1 MKNPRTRVA
10 LIAALLLSL
19 LTSSLVFAKDDGK
32 YKEDKHEK
40 DVRIYEITVTN
51 MTSGQWFTPPLL
63 AIHQR
68 STDLFE
74 VGQPASRGVQQ
85 IAENGNLQP
94 MVDALTGNQKVSAF
108 TVAAGNPPPL
118 APGQSITTWLMADNN
133 GRRLSMVSML
143 ICTNDGFTGVDSVKL
158 PKGEGESV
166 SIYGNVYDAGTEI
179 NTEDFADIVPPCP
192 ALTGVPSTVPGS
204 GMSNPALAENGV
216 ITMHSGVV
224 GNSDL
229 VPSIHGWSNPVV
241 KITITRVDDNPMSD
255 DGWGEGE
262 E

>member
-1 MKNPRTRVA
+1 MKFPQTRVA

-19 LTSSLVFAKDDGK
+19 LANSVAFAKDN
-32 YKEDKHEK
+32 
-40 DVRIYEITVTN
+40 VRVYEITVTN
-51 MTSGQWFTPPLL
+51 LTGAQWFTPPVL

-74 VGQPASRGVQQ
+74 VGQPANLGVQE

-94 MVDALTGNQKVSAF
+94 MIDALTGNQKVSSF

-118 APGQSITTWLMADNN
+118 APGQSITTRLMADNN

-158 PKGEGESV
+158 PKHAGESISV
-166 SIYGNVYDAGTEI
+166 YGNAYDAGTEI
-179 NTEDFADIVPPCP
+179 NTENFADIVPPCP
-192 ALTGVPSTVPGS
+192 ALTGVPSSVPGT

-216 ITMHSGVV
+216 ITMHPGIM
-224 GNSDL
+224 GNSNL
-229 VPSIHGWSNPVV
+229 VPSIHGWNNPVV
-241 KITITRVDDNPMSD
+241 KVTITRIDNNHRSD
-255 DGWGEGE
+255 NSWGDED
-262 E
+262 